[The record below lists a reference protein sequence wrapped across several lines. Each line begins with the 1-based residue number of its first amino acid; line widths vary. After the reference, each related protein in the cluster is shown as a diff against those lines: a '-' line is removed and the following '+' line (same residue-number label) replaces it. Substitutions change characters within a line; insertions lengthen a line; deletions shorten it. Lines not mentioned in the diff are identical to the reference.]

1 MARILIIDDDIQ
13 IREML
18 SQMLEKEGFEVAYA
32 ENGIKA
38 ERIYRKTSVDL
49 VITDIIM
56 PDKEGLE
63 TIVELR
69 RDFPHIKIIAISG
82 GGRIGPEPY
91 LKIAKSMGAM
101 FTFVKP
107 IDRKELVDAIRKA
120 LGEVKS
126 EK

>member
-1 MARILIIDDDIQ
+1 MARILVIDDDIQ
-13 IREML
+13 ICEML
-18 SQMLEKEGFEVAYA
+18 SQMLQKEGFEVAYA

-38 ERIYRKTSVDL
+38 GRIYRAILVDL

-69 RDFPHIKIIAISG
+69 RDFPDIKIIAISG
-82 GGRIGPEPY
+82 GGRVGPEPY
-91 LKIAKSMGAM
+91 LKMAKSMGAM

-107 IDRKELVDAIRKA
+107 IDRGELLDAIQKA
-120 LGEVKS
+120 LGS
-126 EK
+126 EKK